1 MLCAPPMCAPAG
13 HFLGCFSLRTGA
25 AVVVTVD
32 TIYGII
38 LIVIHAIMLGTLKEP
53 PGQTGRIIPPQHE
66 SLHGH
71 DHGNDVNR
79 LLRRLDVVQEVVG
92 NATARMLY
100 AQDGAA
106 GMQSMLGSHAIE
118 GQHQQQF
125 PESGEHHADLHGQST
140 GWMLQFMDLDF
151 GFGHQLLGLTDQCNI
166 VIGLVYGCIVTVICL
181 YMLQAIV
188 GAAVGTNLPKLSRF
202 FTSFA
207 HMQLLIYLFISFVK
221 LPKLC
226 HPIQSVYLTHLY
238 MECDVLWFVFAQRA
252 LLVIVAGSFMI
263 WIFASF
269 SFVLTFGTGAHSAV
283 DKPEYH
289 QGLDVVPERGA
300 WKGGYPGAGPGGPPP
315 PGSMPPPPNSRL
327 NMVGPAVSAPPP
339 HQSFRGGG
347 SDYHGGGGGGGYG
360 YHPNDRGG
368 GGGGGY
374 DRGRTMAPS
383 GGPQSYNVG
392 RMPRASSSM
401 ATSATG
407 ASEHH
412 PLIKPPVAVY

>member
-1 MLCAPPMCAPAG
+1 
-13 HFLGCFSLRTGA
+13 
-25 AVVVTVD
+25 VVTVD

-38 LIVIHAIMLGTLKEP
+38 LIVIHAVMLGSLKEP
-53 PGQTGRIIPPQHE
+53 PGQTGRIIPP
-66 SLHGH
+66 LHKENLHTGH
-71 DHGNDVNR
+71 H
-79 LLRRLDVVQEVVG
+79 RRLEVVQEIVG

-106 GMQSMLGSHAIE
+106 AMQIE
-118 GQHQQQF
+118 GQQSF
-125 PESGEHHADLHGQST
+125 AESDEHHADLTKQST
-140 GWMLQFMDLDF
+140 GWVLQFMDLDF

-166 VIGLVYGCIVTVICL
+166 LIGLIYGCIVTVICL
-181 YMLQAIV
+181 YMLQAII
-188 GAAVGTNLPKLSRF
+188 GAAPGSNLGKLSRW

-226 HPIQSVYLTHLY
+226 HPIQGVYLTHLY

-252 LLVIVAGSFMI
+252 LLVIVTGSFMI

-269 SFVLTFGTGAHSAV
+269 SFVLTFGDGAHKSL
-283 DKPEYH
+283 DKAEYH

-300 WKGGYPGAGPGGPPP
+300 WRANYPGAGPGGPPP
-315 PGSMPPPPNSRL
+315 PGSMMGPPPPNSRL

-347 SDYHGGGGGGGYG
+347 GGPGSDYHGGGGNYGYRPSSAGGGF
-360 YHPNDRGG
+360 
-368 GGGGGY
+368 

-383 GGPQSYNVG
+383 GGGQSYNIG